1 MSALP
6 GLALQIGMVKAC
18 GGLELSRATHYRQ
31 QRPRVRADVTRTPP
45 LKLSEPEQIAMV
57 GELMS

>member
-31 QRPRVRADVTRTPP
+31 QRPRVRAVVTARHRSSSAN
-45 LKLSEPEQIAMV
+45 LSRSPWRA
-57 GELMS
+57 S